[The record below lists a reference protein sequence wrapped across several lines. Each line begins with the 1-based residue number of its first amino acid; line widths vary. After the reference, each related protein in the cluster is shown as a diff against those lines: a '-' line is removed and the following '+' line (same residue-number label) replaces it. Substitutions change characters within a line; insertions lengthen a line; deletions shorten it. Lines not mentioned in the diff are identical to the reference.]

1 MNKVFVVSVVVAAC
15 VFAANAGA
23 KEGKSGFYLTGK
35 AGASVVSLSDQ
46 RFLSGDEEETSKYKG
61 GDDHDTVFSGGI
73 AAGYDFYPQ
82 FSIPVRTELEF
93 YARGKADSKYNV
105 DKDSWSGGYWRDDLK
120 NEVSVNTLMLNAYYD
135 FRNDSAFTPWV
146 SAGIGYA

>member
-1 MNKVFVVSVVVAAC
+1 MNKVFVVSVVAAAC

-73 AAGYDFYPQ
+73 AAGYDFIRSSVFRFVQ
-82 FSIPVRTELEF
+82 NWSFTLVEKLIRSIT
-93 YARGKADSKYNV
+93 
-105 DKDSWSGGYWRDDLK
+105 
-120 NEVSVNTLMLNAYYD
+120 
-135 FRNDSAFTPWV
+135 
-146 SAGIGYA
+146 

>member
-1 MNKVFVVSVVVAAC
+1 MVAAAC

-23 KEGKSGFYLTGK
+23 EEGKSGFYLTGK
-35 AGASVVSLSDQ
+35 AGTSVVSLSDQ

-93 YARGKADSKYNV
+93 YARGKA
-105 DKDSWSGGYWRDDLK
+105 
-120 NEVSVNTLMLNAYYD
+120 
-135 FRNDSAFTPWV
+135 
-146 SAGIGYA
+146 